1 MVRVSSVNP
10 PNSLLNFTFA
20 LAESEC
26 RLAAVVC
33 GLDPGIGLIHTD
45 TANRDSLALDLIE
58 PIRPAI
64 EAWLL
69 DWLIREPLRR
79 SDFYEMPNGNCRL
92 TADLC
97 SKLSETA
104 PTWAKLVAPWAE
116 YVAHS
121 LYGGRALR
129 TRCVPGMKTPLTQT
143 HRREAKAA
151 PAPAPRLKMPKADH
165 RCTGCGKSIR
175 PQHEQ
180 CADCA
185 APIYQ
190 RNFEAGRRVA
200 HTGDAR
206 AKRAITNKAQAELIK
221 KWNPAD
227 LPQWL
232 TRGFYMSRIVPALP
246 QVTKAQIR
254 ASLKISEPHANY
266 IQRGK
271 RIPHARHW
279 LALAELAGVRR

>member
-1 MVRVSSVNP
+1 MRDP
-10 PNSLLNFTFA
+10 L
-20 LAESEC
+20 
-26 RLAAVVC
+26 R
-33 GLDPGIGLIHTD
+33 PGIE
-45 TANRDSLALDLIE
+45 DSTHADSPSRGE
-58 PIRPAI
+58 GRSRPA
-64 EAWLL
+64 
-69 DWLIREPLRR
+69 P
-79 SDFYEMPNGNCRL
+79 
-92 TADLC
+92 
-97 SKLSETA
+97 K
-104 PTWAKLVAPWAE
+104 
-116 YVAHS
+116 
-121 LYGGRALR
+121 
-129 TRCVPGMKTPLTQT
+129 
-143 HRREAKAA
+143 
-151 PAPAPRLKMPKADH
+151 LKMPKADH

-279 LALAELAGVRR
+279 LALAELAGVRRSIRRLLRALLRTSYDWRGLVLVCLSDDVNIIELRFAACQGRYSLTNRFSVSRRRRPYTGRLVSRAAGGEVTYGKEAPKP